1 MPYFMITKLKKTIPL
16 INGCLIFLS
25 ILTISIDSNAMIS
38 DRVTIDLISKI
49 LKKINT
55 PNHDIRHKYPLDV
68 EEYFFD
74 MRVSDPKDYYFEKNI
89 NKLCD
94 SYNCRFSIFKD
105 GTTKIEDFN
114 NMFEGGGNKSEEEF
128 LDSVNKNSNK
138 FKESLKKIVRN
149 IEFTDQESR
158 YLYNYVTLK
167 PKLNIKNDGKS
178 NFDEITVTNEGES
191 L

>member
-1 MPYFMITKLKKTIPL
+1 MITKLKKTVAL

-25 ILTISIDSNAMIS
+25 ILIISIKADAKIS
-38 DRVTIDLISKI
+38 DGASIDLISKI

-89 NKLCD
+89 NELCD

-114 NMFEGGGNKSEEEF
+114 NMFECEKNNPEGEF
-128 LDSVNKNSNK
+128 LDSVNKNSNG

-149 IEFTDQESR
+149 IEFTDQESQS
-158 YLYNYVTLK
+158 LCNYVTLK
-167 PKLNIKNDGKS
+167 PQLNIRNDGKS
-178 NFDEITVTNEGES
+178 NVDKITVTNQGGS
-191 L
+191 K